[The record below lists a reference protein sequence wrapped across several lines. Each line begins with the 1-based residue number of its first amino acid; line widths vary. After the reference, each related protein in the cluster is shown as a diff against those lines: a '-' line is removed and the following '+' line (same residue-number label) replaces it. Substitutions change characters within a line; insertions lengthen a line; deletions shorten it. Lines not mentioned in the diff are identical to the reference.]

1 MTVPGGGA
9 GILVFFLSYIY
20 NNLRQ
25 FVSPLSKYTWHNSIG
40 TVSAVKTYG
49 GFSFLGEVAQQLS
62 ALAALAED
70 LCLVPSAHI
79 SSSQAPLTPA
89 PGDQMA
95 SSEGTCVHMHT
106 HQMKMFLRL

>member
-1 MTVPGGGA
+1 M
-9 GILVFFLSYIY
+9 
-20 NNLRQ
+20 
-25 FVSPLSKYTWHNSIG
+25 SPLSKYTWHNPIG

-70 LCLVPSAHI
+70 PCLVPSAYV

-89 PGDQMA
+89 PGDPMA
-95 SSEGTCVHMHT
+95 SSS
-106 HQMKMFLRL
+106 L

>member
-1 MTVPGGGA
+1 MSA
-9 GILVFFLSYIY
+9 
-20 NNLRQ
+20 
-25 FVSPLSKYTWHNSIG
+25 LSKYTWHNSIG

-49 GFSFLGEVAQQLS
+49 GFSFLGEVAQQLH

-70 LCLVPSAHI
+70 LCLAPSAHV

-95 SSEGTCVHMHT
+95 SSSLCGHLCSHAHT
-106 HQMKMFLRL
+106 PNENIFKVLRFYVIIF